1 MGMYFDN
8 SKKNSTSQ
16 SEIAKQLSFST
27 AAGTVGKSS
36 KGASTFA
43 AILCICSVLSLVLS
57 GALAL
62 MLSMG
67 AFISAG
73 FGLPSAKRD
82 KRLGVTGSGSQIL
95 ILTFLALLSVV
106 IFFAAMFVAA
116 AGY

>member
-1 MGMYFDN
+1 MYFDN

-16 SEIAKQLSFST
+16 SEIAKELSFST
-27 AAGTVGKSS
+27 AAGTANKSS

-43 AILCICSVLSLVLS
+43 AILCICAVLSLVLS

-67 AFISAG
+67 ALTCAA
-73 FGLPSAKRD
+73 FGLPSANRD
-82 KRLGVTGSGSQIL
+82 KRLGVTGGGSQISIL
-95 ILTFLALLSVV
+95 IFLAFLSIV
-106 IFFAAMFVAA
+106 IFFAALFVPA